1 MKNLERITMRF
12 KSVALLLTVVALT
25 FLMSCATLEQLV
37 VPPDV
42 KVENI
47 NIADFSFEDVT
58 LDFGLLVNNP
68 NPFGVDLQGYAY
80 KFAVEGKEFLSAN
93 ETRQI
98 NVGAAANSNINIPV
112 TINFKELYNLMQET
126 KDLDSLTFDLVGNL
140 QPGGLL
146 SAFDIPFSKKGSLP
160 NVRIPEIKFSGL
172 KVKKMGFTGIDLE
185 VGLDLVNNNVFG
197 FDIGKLNYDIAL
209 AGNPLIK
216 GMTEQLASVPAK
228 GKSSV
233 KLPVSLDLSGALGS
247 ISSILKGNSVEA
259 TITGDTDLNTP
270 FGPITLPFN
279 TTQNIP
285 ILK

>member
-1 MKNLERITMRF
+1 MRF
-12 KSVALLLTVVALT
+12 KSFILLLTVTALAV
-25 FLMSCATLEQLV
+25 LMSCATLEQLV

-80 KFAVEGKEFLSAN
+80 KFAIEGKEFLSAN

-98 NVGAAANSNINIPV
+98 NVGASGNSTVNIPV
-112 TINFKELYNLMQET
+112 TVNFKELYSLMQQT
-126 KDLDSLTFDLVGNL
+126 KDLDSLSFDLVGNL

-146 SAFDIPFSKKGSLP
+146 SAFDIPFKKSGSLP
-160 NVRIPEIKFSGL
+160 NVRLPEIKFSGL

-209 AGNPLIK
+209 AGSQLIK
-216 GMTEQLASVPAK
+216 GTTDQLAAVPAK
-228 GKSSV
+228 GASSIKV
-233 KLPVSLDLSGALGS
+233 PVSLDLSGALGS
-247 ISSILKGNSVEA
+247 LTSILKGNSVEA
-259 TITGDTDLNTP
+259 TITGDTDLKTP
-270 FGPITLPFN
+270 FGPINLPFN